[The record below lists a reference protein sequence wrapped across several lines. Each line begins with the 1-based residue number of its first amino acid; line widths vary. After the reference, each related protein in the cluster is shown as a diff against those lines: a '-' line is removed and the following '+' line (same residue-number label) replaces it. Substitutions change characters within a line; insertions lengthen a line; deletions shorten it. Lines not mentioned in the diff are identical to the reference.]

1 MEKFSKTY
9 QFLSP
14 RLTLDKHYSAFE
26 LMMIMYVNHVNN
38 DDAVH
43 DDVGDAFH
51 DDDVHDDVDGVPGEE
66 EGAEQAA
73 RNKLQ
78 ISQGIRGQTSPG
90 ENIGGGAKSKS
101 SREKLLAKAFQARVN
116 FV

>member
-1 MEKFSKTY
+1 MNWWW
-9 QFLSP
+9 LN
-14 RLTLDKHYSAFE
+14 
-26 LMMIMYVNHVNN
+26 VNHVNN

-43 DDVGDAFH
+43 DDVDDAFH
-51 DDDVHDDVDGVPGEE
+51 DDDVDDDIDDDVNDDVHDDGDDIPGEE

-90 ENIGGGAKSKS
+90 ENIRGGAKSKS
-101 SREKLLAKAFQARVN
+101 SREKLLAKAFQASVG